1 VRRLAFDENGIIW
14 GAILASVGWAAMT
27 TSLAMS
33 GNAAPPAVRDHP
45 YAIAVFDGA
54 VWHNESGVRPD
65 MLVRFDTEI
74 EQFQSWPI
82 PSGPIYAGIL
92 RQMRTSP
99 DGEALL
105 MH

>member
-1 VRRLAFDENGIIW
+1 
-14 GAILASVGWAAMT
+14 
-27 TSLAMS
+27 
-33 GNAAPPAVRDHP
+33 
-45 YAIAVFDGA
+45 
-54 VWHNESGVRPD
+54 